1 MSAASVAKVF
11 ALLGLFSCG
20 LCAAACPWSA
30 MPHER
35 LWAGVMADWSRLDSG
50 AQYQFGA
57 LNLSP
62 GLTGLRAIYPKG
74 SYDPAAARNAGAP
87 LGGAQFRTAF
97 NGMGLASSSEVGLRF
112 QVLLQDNF
120 QFVRG
125 GKLPGLYGGTANT
138 GGRVPTGY
146 DGFSVRFVWQA
157 QGDGALSA
165 YLPTSGKWGT
175 VLGLG
180 HWRFVPGRSTDL
192 TLYLK
197 MNTPGVANGVI
208 AAWADDV
215 MVVYASDVLFR
226 NTSELTVDGFFFST
240 FFGGSTPD
248 WATPVDTASHF
259 GPMEVFTMNPAALG
273 RCAADDARLRARSEV
288 R

>member
-1 MSAASVAKVF
+1 MSAASVAKVLV
-11 ALLGLFSCG
+11 LLSAWTSGMCT
-20 LCAAACPWSA
+20 AACPWSA

-35 LWAGVMADWSRLDSG
+35 LWAGVMADWSLLESG
-50 AQYQFGA
+50 ARYQFGA
-57 LNLSP
+57 LNLSQ
-62 GLTGLRAIYPKG
+62 GSNKLRAIYPKG
-74 SYDPAAARNAGAP
+74 SYDPAAAHNARAP
-87 LGGAQFRTAF
+87 LGGAQFRTPF
-97 NGMGLASSSEVGLRF
+97 TGMGLAASSEVGVRF
-112 QVLLQDNF
+112 NVLLQDNF

-138 GGRVPTGY
+138 GGRVPTGF

-180 HWRFVPGRSTDL
+180 HWRFVPGRGTDL

-197 MNTPGVANGVI
+197 MNTPGVADGVI

-215 MVVYASDVLFR
+215 LVVYAPDVLFR
-226 NTSELTVDGFFFST
+226 NTAELSVDGFFFST

-259 GPMEVFTMNPAALG
+259 GPMEVFTINAAALG
-273 RCAADDARLRARSEV
+273 RCTADDARLRTRSEV